1 MRAELGQKQDRV
13 NQLRQEIAETE
24 RQLEMA
30 QVMMLLRLMMLLM
43 VVLLKMIIMIIYF
56 DDWIILYVS

>member
-1 MRAELGQKQDRV
+1 MNVQASLTKKRENKVRAELGQKQDRV

-30 QVMMLLRLMMLLM
+30 QVKILRRMMLLI
-43 VVLLKMIIMIIYF
+43 VVVM
-56 DDWIILYVS
+56 

>member
-1 MRAELGQKQDRV
+1 MNVQASLTKKRENKVRAELGQKQDRV

-30 QVMMLLRLMMLLM
+30 QVKILRRMMLLI
-43 VVLLKMIIMIIYF
+43 VVVMKMI
-56 DDWIILYVS
+56 V